1 MTTAF
6 QRIHERVNHLLAVLA
21 LVVATALGSSDVSAQ
36 GQVKN
41 NFADWELR
49 CDTPAGRAEQCI
61 LFQNIADEAQP
72 DINLVVVVLRVSE
85 SQRTDGTPSGR
96 RPVLR
101 VIAPLGVLLPSGLG
115 LKIESAREKTP
126 QGQPVVK
133 DIGSTGFVKCLPNG
147 CIAEVEMDDR
157 LVGEFKA
164 GKTATF
170 IIFQTP
176 AEGRGLPL
184 NLAGFEEGFQAL
196 K

>member
-1 MTTAF
+1 MWCHDVLLRLTA
-6 QRIHERVNHLLAVLA
+6 LLAVAVLPGA
-21 LVVATALGSSDVSAQ
+21 ASAQ
-36 GQVKN
+36 GQVKS
-41 NFADWELR
+41 NFSDWELR
-49 CDTPAGRAEQCI
+49 CDTPAGRPEQCI

-85 SQRTDGTPSGR
+85 AQRTDGSPAGR

-115 LKIESAREKTP
+115 LKIESAKEKTP

-157 LVGEFKA
+157 LLGEFKA
-164 GKTATF
+164 GRTATF